1 MNQPMAIDELV
12 SVAQAEAMGEL
23 DAPMMAIVLSSEQ
36 SYDLPINSLET
47 DADKARWGLIL
58 RAAREHVEADAVAVL
73 YPAWTTIRTKK
84 PVAEPAAEELAGL
97 AEETDDDA
105 EALKA
110 EESESDFEE
119 GRGDDP
125 AEPIDTLFVQLHTRD
140 RIYWRGF
147 EQIRDPKHQRIIGFR
162 RIKALSTDYG
172 REEAPSVTAWLN
184 TLFEPLPD
192 EGEETEIDRELADML
207 EEPEVSAALYP
218 RQMRALH

>member
-47 DADKARWGLIL
+47 EADKARWGLIL
-58 RAAREHVEADAVAVL
+58 RAAREHVEGDAVAVL
-73 YPAWTTIRTKK
+73 YPAWTTIRHKDENNQ
-84 PVAEPAAEELAGL
+84 PD
-97 AEETDDDA
+97 ETTD
-105 EALKA
+105 
-110 EESESDFEE
+110 
-119 GRGDDP
+119 
-125 AEPIDTLFVQLHTRD
+125 PIDTLFVQLHTRD

-147 EQIRDPKHQRIIGFR
+147 EQIRDPRHQRIIGFR
-162 RIKALSTDYG
+162 RIRALSSDYE
-172 REEAPSVTAWLN
+172 RSEAPDIAAWLN
-184 TLFEPLPD
+184 TLFEPLPE
-192 EGEETEIDRELADML
+192 EGEETEVDRELADML

>member
-73 YPAWTTIRTKK
+73 YPAWTTIRHKK
-84 PVAEPAAEELAGL
+84 PENETADAAEAMTEDTGEEAEP
-97 AEETDDDA
+97 
-105 EALKA
+105 
-110 EESESDFEE
+110 SD
-119 GRGDDP
+119 
-125 AEPIDTLFVQLHTRD
+125 PIDTLFVQLHTRD
-140 RIYWRGF
+140 HVYWRGF

-162 RIKALSTDYG
+162 RIKALSTDYK
-172 REEAPSVTAWLN
+172 RDEAPSVTAWLS

-192 EGEETEIDRELADML
+192 EGEETEVDRELADLL

>member
-73 YPAWTTIRTKK
+73 YPAWTTIRQKK
-84 PVAEPAAEELAGL
+84 SEDGEANATAPE
-97 AEETDDDA
+97 DD
-105 EALKA
+105 
-110 EESESDFEE
+110 SDS
-119 GRGDDP
+119 
-125 AEPIDTLFVQLHTRD
+125 PIDTLFVQLHTRD
-140 RIYWRGF
+140 HVYWRGF
-147 EQIRDPKHQRIIGFR
+147 EQIRDPRHQRIIGFR
-162 RIKALSTDYG
+162 RIKALSTDYR
-172 REEAPSVTAWLN
+172 REEAPSVTAWLS
-184 TLFEPLPD
+184 TLFEPLPA
-192 EGEETEIDRELADML
+192 EGEETEVDRELADLL

-218 RQMRALH
+218 REMRALH

>member
-1 MNQPMAIDELV
+1 MNQSMAIDDLV

-73 YPAWTTIRTKK
+73 YPAWTTIRRK
-84 PVAEPAAEELAGL
+84 PTE
-97 AEETDDDA
+97 A
-105 EALKA
+105 EAPQALA
-110 EESESDFEE
+110 DDEDSDH
-119 GRGDDP
+119 DDNG
-125 AEPIDTLFVQLHTRD
+125 PIDTLFVQLHTRE

-162 RIKALSTDYG
+162 RIKALSTDYD
-172 REEAPSVTAWLN
+172 RDSAPSVAAWLS

-192 EGEETEIDRELADML
+192 EGEESDVDRELADLL

-218 RQMRALH
+218 RQLRALH

>member
-1 MNQPMAIDELV
+1 MNQSMAIDDLV

-73 YPAWTTIRTKK
+73 YPAWTTIRRK
-84 PVAEPAAEELAGL
+84 PTDAETPQAQAE
-97 AEETDDDA
+97 DDDGA
-105 EALKA
+105 
-110 EESESDFEE
+110 
-119 GRGDDP
+119 DDDNG
-125 AEPIDTLFVQLHTRD
+125 PIDTLFVQLHTRD

-162 RIKALSTDYG
+162 RIKALSTDYD
-172 REEAPSVTAWLN
+172 RDSAPSVAAWLS

-192 EGEETEIDRELADML
+192 EGEETAIDRELADLL

>member
-73 YPAWTTIRTKK
+73 YPAWTTIRQKK
-84 PVAEPAAEELAGL
+84 
-97 AEETDDDA
+97 TDDG
-105 EALKA
+105 EANA
-110 EESESDFEE
+110 AAPDDESDS
-119 GRGDDP
+119 
-125 AEPIDTLFVQLHTRD
+125 PIDTLFVQLHTRD
-140 RIYWRGF
+140 HVYWRGF
-147 EQIRDPKHQRIIGFR
+147 EQIRDPRHQRIIGFR
-162 RIKALSTDYG
+162 RIKALSTDYR
-172 REEAPSVTAWLN
+172 REEAPSVTAWLS
-184 TLFEPLPD
+184 TLFEPLPA
-192 EGEETEIDRELADML
+192 EGEETEVDRELADLL

-218 RQMRALH
+218 RELRALH

>member
-1 MNQPMAIDELV
+1 MNQSMAIDDLV

-23 DAPMMAIVLSSEQ
+23 DAPMMAIVLSSDQ

-73 YPAWTTIRTKK
+73 YPAWTTIRRK
-84 PVAEPAAEELAGL
+84 PAEDESVSEQSASEDDAQ
-97 AEETDDDA
+97 DDDN
-105 EALKA
+105 
-110 EESESDFEE
+110 
-119 GRGDDP
+119 G
-125 AEPIDTLFVQLHTRD
+125 PIDTLFVQLHTRD

-147 EQIRDPKHQRIIGFR
+147 EQIRDPRHQRIIGFR
-162 RIKALSTDYG
+162 RIKALSTDYD
-172 REEAPSVTAWLN
+172 RDNAPSVAAWLS

-192 EGEETEIDRELADML
+192 EGEETAVDRELADLL

-218 RQMRALH
+218 RQMRSLH

>member
-1 MNQPMAIDELV
+1 MNQPMAIDDLV

-73 YPAWTTIRTKK
+73 YPAWTTIRHKN
-84 PVAEPAAEELAGL
+84 PELAPDSDSEH
-97 AEETDDDA
+97 ADA
-105 EALKA
+105 DADA
-110 EESESDFEE
+110 ADNS
-119 GRGDDP
+119 
-125 AEPIDTLFVQLHTRD
+125 PIDTLFVQLHTRD
-140 RIYWRGF
+140 HVYWRGF
-147 EQIRDPKHQRIIGFR
+147 EQIRDPKHQRIVGFR
-162 RIKALSTDYG
+162 RIKALSTDYK
-172 REEAPSVTAWLN
+172 RHEAPSVAAWLS

-192 EGEETEIDRELADML
+192 EGQETDVDRELADLL

-218 RQMRALH
+218 RELRALH

>member
-1 MNQPMAIDELV
+1 MNQSMAIDDLV

-23 DAPMMAIVLSSEQ
+23 DAPMMAIVLSSDE

-73 YPAWTTIRTKK
+73 YPAWTTIRRK
-84 PVAEPAAEELAGL
+84 PAESEEP
-97 AEETDDDA
+97 
-105 EALKA
+105 
-110 EESESDFEE
+110 EESEKSDVQASEADD
-119 GRGDDP
+119 GNAGDDKG
-125 AEPIDTLFVQLHTRD
+125 PIDTLFVQLHTRD

-147 EQIRDPKHQRIIGFR
+147 EQIRDPRHQRIIGFR
-162 RIKALSTDYG
+162 RIKALSTDYE
-172 REEAPSVTAWLN
+172 RDNAPSVAAWLS
-184 TLFEPLPD
+184 TLFEPLPE
-192 EGEETEIDRELADML
+192 EGEQTDIDQELANLL

>member
-1 MNQPMAIDELV
+1 V

-73 YPAWTTIRTKK
+73 YPAWTTIRNKK
-84 PVAEPAAEELAGL
+84 PAAAAVEGDEP
-97 AEETDDDA
+97 DR
-105 EALKA
+105 LKA
-110 EESESDFEE
+110 EDAESDSE
-119 GRGDDP
+119 DP
-125 AEPIDTLFVQLHTRD
+125 VEPIDTLFVQLHTRD

-162 RIKALSTDYG
+162 RIKALSTEYG
-172 REEAPSVTAWLN
+172 RDDAPSVTSWLN

-192 EGEETEIDRELADML
+192 EGEETDIDRELADML

-218 RQMRALH
+218 RQLRALH

>member
-1 MNQPMAIDELV
+1 MNQSMAIDDLV

-23 DAPMMAIVLSSEQ
+23 DAPMMAIVLSSDE

-73 YPAWTTIRTKK
+73 YPAWTTIRRK
-84 PVAEPAAEELAGL
+84 PAESEEP
-97 AEETDDDA
+97 
-105 EALKA
+105 
-110 EESESDFEE
+110 EESEKADVQASEA
-119 GRGDDP
+119 DDGN
-125 AEPIDTLFVQLHTRD
+125 ADDDKGPIDTLFVQLHTRD

-147 EQIRDPKHQRIIGFR
+147 EQIRDPRHQRIIGFL
-162 RIKALSTDYG
+162 RIKALSTDYE
-172 REEAPSVTAWLN
+172 RDNAPSVAAWLS
-184 TLFEPLPD
+184 TLFEPLPE
-192 EGEETEIDRELADML
+192 EGEQTDIDQELANLL

>member
-73 YPAWTTIRTKK
+73 YPAWTTIRQKNTETTD
-84 PVAEPAAEELAGL
+84 VNTAESSADDEAEG
-97 AEETDDDA
+97 
-105 EALKA
+105 
-110 EESESDFEE
+110 ESND
-119 GRGDDP
+119 
-125 AEPIDTLFVQLHTRD
+125 PIDTLFVQLHTRD
-140 RIYWRGF
+140 HVYWRGF

-162 RIKALSTDYG
+162 RIKALSTDYK
-172 REEAPSVTAWLN
+172 RDEEPSIASWLN
-184 TLFEPLPD
+184 TLFEPLP
-192 EGEETEIDRELADML
+192 EHGEETDVDLELANLL

-218 RQMRALH
+218 RQLRALH

>member
-73 YPAWTTIRTKK
+73 YPAWTTIRNKK
-84 PVAEPAAEELAGL
+84 PAATVVEHDDP
-97 AEETDDDA
+97 ET
-105 EALKA
+105 LKA
-110 EESESDFEE
+110 EDSESEFDEPV
-119 GRGDDP
+119 RGEDP

-162 RIKALSTDYG
+162 RIKALSTEYG
-172 REEAPSVTAWLN
+172 RDEAPSVTSWLN

-192 EGEETEIDRELADML
+192 EGEETEVDRELADML

>member
-23 DAPMMAIVLSSEQ
+23 DAPMMAIVLASEQ

-73 YPAWTTIRTKK
+73 YPAWTTIRQKNTEPTEESSAEVEGAVTKEST
-84 PVAEPAAEELAGL
+84 VEASA
-97 AEETDDDA
+97 DDDA
-105 EALKA
+105 EHEAN
-110 EESESDFEE
+110 
-119 GRGDDP
+119 
-125 AEPIDTLFVQLHTRD
+125 EPIDTLFVQLHTRD
-140 RIYWRGF
+140 HVYWRGF

-162 RIKALSTDYG
+162 RIKALSTDYK
-172 REEAPSVTAWLN
+172 RDEEPSIASWLS
-184 TLFEPLPD
+184 TLFEPLP
-192 EGEETEIDRELADML
+192 EHGEESDVDLELADLL

-218 RQMRALH
+218 RQLRALH

>member
-73 YPAWTTIRTKK
+73 YPAWTTIRQKN
-84 PVAEPAAEELAGL
+84 AETTDENAAEASADDE
-97 AEETDDDA
+97 AEG
-105 EALKA
+105 
-110 EESESDFEE
+110 ESND
-119 GRGDDP
+119 
-125 AEPIDTLFVQLHTRD
+125 PIDTLFVQLHTRD
-140 RIYWRGF
+140 HVYWRGF

-162 RIKALSTDYG
+162 RIKALSTDYK
-172 REEAPSVTAWLN
+172 RDEEPSIASWLN
-184 TLFEPLPD
+184 TLFEPLP
-192 EGEETEIDRELADML
+192 EHGEETDVDLELANLL

-218 RQMRALH
+218 RQLRALH

>member
-73 YPAWTTIRTKK
+73 YPAWTTIRSKK
-84 PVAEPAAEELAGL
+84 PAK
-97 AEETDDDA
+97 A
-105 EALKA
+105 EAG
-110 EESESDFEE
+110 SEDTQSVAGSDDEQLV
-119 GRGDDP
+119 RGEDP

-162 RIKALSTDYG
+162 RIKALSTEYG
-172 REEAPSVTAWLN
+172 RDEAPSVTSWLN

-192 EGEETEIDRELADML
+192 EGEETEVDMELADL
-207 EEPEVSAALYP
+207 LDEPEVSAALYP
-218 RQMRALH
+218 RQLRALH

>member
-23 DAPMMAIVLSSEQ
+23 DAPMMAIVLASEQ

-73 YPAWTTIRTKK
+73 YPAWTTIRQKK
-84 PVAEPAAEELAGL
+84 KDVADDDGAETSAESSADSLGASAKDGAEE
-97 AEETDDDA
+97 E
-105 EALKA
+105 
-110 EESESDFEE
+110 
-119 GRGDDP
+119 P
-125 AEPIDTLFVQLHTRD
+125 NEPIDTLFVQLHTRD
-140 RIYWRGF
+140 HVYWRGF

-162 RIKALSTDYG
+162 RIKALSTDY
-172 REEAPSVTAWLN
+172 RRDEEPSIASWLS
-184 TLFEPLPD
+184 TLFDPLP
-192 EGEETEIDRELADML
+192 EHGQETDVDLELADLL

-218 RQMRALH
+218 RQLRALH

>member
-47 DADKARWGLIL
+47 DADKARWALIL
-58 RAAREHVEADAVAVL
+58 RAAREHVEGDAVAVL
-73 YPAWTTIRTKK
+73 YPAWTTIRNKQEDT
-84 PVAEPAAEELAGL
+84 GG
-97 AEETDDDA
+97 DA
-105 EALKA
+105 DEI
-110 EESESDFEE
+110 SD
-119 GRGDDP
+119 
-125 AEPIDTLFVQLHTRD
+125 PIDTLFVQLHTRD

-147 EQIRDPKHQRIIGFR
+147 EQIRDPRHQRIIGFK
-162 RIKALSTDYG
+162 RIRALSTDYD
-172 REEAPSVTAWLN
+172 RDEAPNVAAWLN
-184 TLFEPLPD
+184 TLFEPLPE
-192 EGEETEIDRELADML
+192 EGEETDVDRELADLL

>member
-1 MNQPMAIDELV
+1 MNQSMAIDDLV

-23 DAPMMAIVLSSEQ
+23 DAPMMAIVLSSDE

-73 YPAWTTIRTKK
+73 YPAWTTIRRK
-84 PVAEPAAEELAGL
+84 PAESEEPEGSEKSDVQASEADDGN
-97 AEETDDDA
+97 ADDD
-105 EALKA
+105 K
-110 EESESDFEE
+110 
-119 GRGDDP
+119 G
-125 AEPIDTLFVQLHTRD
+125 PIDTLFVQLHTRD

-147 EQIRDPKHQRIIGFR
+147 EQIRDPRHQRIIGFR
-162 RIKALSTDYG
+162 RIKALSTDYD
-172 REEAPSVTAWLN
+172 RDNAPSVAAWLS
-184 TLFEPLPD
+184 TLFEPLPE
-192 EGEETEIDRELADML
+192 EGEQNDIDQELANLL

>member
-1 MNQPMAIDELV
+1 MNQSMAIDDLV

-73 YPAWTTIRTKK
+73 YPAWTTIRRK
-84 PVAEPAAEELAGL
+84 PTE
-97 AEETDDDA
+97 A
-105 EALKA
+105 EASQLQA
-110 EESESDFEE
+110 EDGDSDH
-119 GRGDDP
+119 DDNG
-125 AEPIDTLFVQLHTRD
+125 PIDTLFVQLHTRD

-162 RIKALSTDYG
+162 RIKALSTDYD
-172 REEAPSVTAWLN
+172 RDSAPSVAAWLS

-192 EGEETEIDRELADML
+192 GDEQTDVDRELADLL

-218 RQMRALH
+218 RQLRALH

>member
-1 MNQPMAIDELV
+1 MNQPMAIDDLV

-73 YPAWTTIRTKK
+73 YPAWTTIRHKQPDEARE
-84 PVAEPAAEELAGL
+84 PVKALEAAA
-97 AEETDDDA
+97 DDD
-105 EALKA
+105 
-110 EESESDFEE
+110 
-119 GRGDDP
+119 DD
-125 AEPIDTLFVQLHTRD
+125 ETNGPIVQLHTRD
-140 RIYWRGF
+140 HVYWRGF

-162 RIKALSTDYG
+162 RIKALSTDYK
-172 REEAPSVTAWLN
+172 RDEAPSIAAWLS
-184 TLFEPLPD
+184 TLFEPLPE
-192 EGEETEIDRELADML
+192 EGEETAVDLELADLL

-218 RQMRALH
+218 RQLRALH

>member
-47 DADKARWGLIL
+47 DADKARWALIL

-73 YPAWTTIRTKK
+73 YPAWTTIRRK
-84 PVAEPAAEELAGL
+84 PGADPVVDDEDDGTAG
-97 AEETDDDA
+97 A
-105 EALKA
+105 
-110 EESESDFEE
+110 
-119 GRGDDP
+119 DP
-125 AEPIDTLFVQLHTRD
+125 EHPIDTLFVQLHTRD

-147 EQIRDPKHQRIIGFR
+147 EQIRDPRHQRIIGFR
-162 RIKALSTDYG
+162 RIGALSTDYD
-172 REEAPSVTAWLN
+172 RSEAPSVTAWLS

-192 EGEETEIDRELADML
+192 EGEETDVDREMAELL

>member
-73 YPAWTTIRTKK
+73 YPAWTTIRSKK
-84 PVAEPAAEELAGL
+84 PAAVAVDSDD
-97 AEETDDDA
+97 TDV
-105 EALKA
+105 LKA
-110 EESESDFEE
+110 EESESES
-119 GRGDDP
+119 DDDGP
-125 AEPIDTLFVQLHTRD
+125 ADDSAEPIDTLFVQLHTRD

-162 RIKALSTDYG
+162 RIKALSNEYG
-172 REEAPSVTAWLN
+172 RDDAPSVTSWLN

-192 EGEETEIDRELADML
+192 EGEETDVDRELADML

-218 RQMRALH
+218 RQLRALH

>member
-1 MNQPMAIDELV
+1 MNQPMAIDDLV

-73 YPAWTTIRTKK
+73 YPAWTTIRHKK
-84 PVAEPAAEELAGL
+84 ADSDADSNGVEAQDDA
-97 AEETDDDA
+97 DDDV
-105 EALKA
+105 
-110 EESESDFEE
+110 
-119 GRGDDP
+119 GDDKG
-125 AEPIDTLFVQLHTRD
+125 PIDTLFVQLHTRD
-140 RIYWRGF
+140 RVYWRGF

-162 RIKALSTDYG
+162 RIKALSTDYD
-172 REEAPSVTAWLN
+172 RDETPSVASWLS
-184 TLFEPLPD
+184 TLFEPLPV
-192 EGEETEIDRELADML
+192 EGEETAMDLELANLL

-218 RQMRALH
+218 RQLRALH

>member
-1 MNQPMAIDELV
+1 MNQSMAIDDLV

-73 YPAWTTIRTKK
+73 YPAWTTIRRK
-84 PVAEPAAEELAGL
+84 PTDAETPQAQAEDEDSA
-97 AEETDDDA
+97 DDDN
-105 EALKA
+105 
-110 EESESDFEE
+110 
-119 GRGDDP
+119 G
-125 AEPIDTLFVQLHTRD
+125 PIDTLFVQPHTRD

-162 RIKALSTDYG
+162 RIKALSTDYD
-172 REEAPSVTAWLN
+172 RDSAPSVAAWLS

-192 EGEETEIDRELADML
+192 EGEETDIDRELADLL

>member
-1 MNQPMAIDELV
+1 MNQPMAIDDLV

-73 YPAWTTIRTKK
+73 YPAWTTIRHKK
-84 PVAEPAAEELAGL
+84 PELEAESAEEKVP
-97 AEETDDDA
+97 EDSD
-105 EALKA
+105 
-110 EESESDFEE
+110 ES
-119 GRGDDP
+119 GNG
-125 AEPIDTLFVQLHTRD
+125 PIDTLFVQLHTRD
-140 RIYWRGF
+140 HVYWRGF

-162 RIKALSTDYG
+162 RIKALSTDYK
-172 REEAPSVTAWLN
+172 RHEAPSVTSWLS

-192 EGEETEIDRELADML
+192 EGEETSVDRELADLL

>member
-73 YPAWTTIRTKK
+73 YPAWTTIRNKK
-84 PVAEPAAEELAGL
+84 PAATVVEHDEP
-97 AEETDDDA
+97 ET
-105 EALKA
+105 LKA
-110 EESESDFEE
+110 EDSESEFDEPV
-119 GRGDDP
+119 RGEDP

-162 RIKALSTDYG
+162 RIKALSTEYG
-172 REEAPSVTAWLN
+172 RDEAPSVTSWLN

-192 EGEETEIDRELADML
+192 EGEETEVDRELADML

>member
-1 MNQPMAIDELV
+1 MNQPMAIDDLV

-73 YPAWTTIRTKK
+73 YPAWTTIRQKK
-84 PVAEPAAEELAGL
+84 PDLEAESAAEVPADASDAG
-97 AEETDDDA
+97 EN
-105 EALKA
+105 
-110 EESESDFEE
+110 
-119 GRGDDP
+119 G
-125 AEPIDTLFVQLHTRD
+125 PIDTLFVQLHTRD
-140 RIYWRGF
+140 HVYWRGF

-162 RIKALSTDYG
+162 RIKALSTDYK
-172 REEAPSVTAWLN
+172 RDEAPSVAAWLS

-192 EGEETEIDRELADML
+192 EGEETAVDRELADLL
-207 EEPEVSAALYP
+207 EEPEVTAALYP
-218 RQMRALH
+218 RQLRALH

>member
-73 YPAWTTIRTKK
+73 YPAWTTIRNKK
-84 PVAEPAAEELAGL
+84 PAAAVESDEP
-97 AEETDDDA
+97 DI
-105 EALKA
+105 LKA
-110 EESESDFEE
+110 EESESESEFDDLS
-119 GRGDDP
+119 RGEDH

-162 RIKALSTDYG
+162 RIRALSTDYG
-172 REEAPSVTAWLN
+172 REESPSVTSWLD

-192 EGEETEIDRELADML
+192 EGEETDVDRELADML

-218 RQMRALH
+218 RQLRALH

>member
-73 YPAWTTIRTKK
+73 YPAWTTIRQKNTEKS
-84 PVAEPAAEELAGL
+84 EESRNIEGSDT
-97 AEETDDDA
+97 EEGALEASEDDDA
-105 EALKA
+105 EH
-110 EESESDFEE
+110 ESN
-119 GRGDDP
+119 
-125 AEPIDTLFVQLHTRD
+125 EPIDTLFVQLHTRD
-140 RIYWRGF
+140 HVYWRGF

-162 RIKALSTDYG
+162 RIKALSTDYK
-172 REEAPSVTAWLN
+172 RDEEPSIASWLS
-184 TLFEPLPD
+184 TLFEPLP
-192 EGEETEIDRELADML
+192 EHGEESDVDLELSDLL

-218 RQMRALH
+218 RQLRALH